1 MTKTVYIVTQYCF
14 YDAEWIVYI
23 SEDYE
28 KANKCFN
35 EHKNKLRN
43 QNGLQLHEY
52 QYDIDYEI
60 CDDRIISIQHVMK
73 EDGCLKEWTDEGWKN
88 IN

>member
-1 MTKTVYIVTQYCF
+1 MTKTVYIITQYYF
-14 YDAEWIVYI
+14 YEAEWIVYI

-35 EHKNKLRN
+35 EYKNKLRN
-43 QNGLQLHEY
+43 QNGLKFNEY
-52 QYDIDYEI
+52 KYDINYEVCEDGI
-60 CDDRIISIQHVMK
+60 RSIKHIEK
-73 EDGCLKEWTDEGWKN
+73 EYGCLKEWTDEGWEN

>member
-1 MTKTVYIVTQYCF
+1 MTKTVYIITKYHF
-14 YDAEWIVYI
+14 YDTEWIVYI

-35 EHKNKLRN
+35 EYKNKLRN
-43 QNGLQLHEY
+43 QNGLKLHEY

-60 CDDRIISIQHVMK
+60 CDDRITSIQHIMK
-73 EDGCLKEWTDEGWKN
+73 EDGCLKEWTDEGWR
-88 IN
+88 II